1 MADSIFQLK
10 WYCSTGVCPRG
21 AQVRQRCGR
30 SLNPLSSTKT
40 IVRPSFLAFFL
51 TPASAFASTARS
63 FPHPAPG
70 LARWD
75 ADSSSPTAAGC
86 AKPVRH
92 GSGLHIPPQSGG
104 PPATPSTNRFRNP
117 VLRARASARDRSSSG
132 LRHSG
137 EVCVQRAPL
146 SSNRPASCL
155 QLLGPATDRLPM
167 CPDLSR
173 HFGLMD
179 SLFQQPRRPQTPLL
193 QCLKVSPHSCRVSH
207 GRTVAQDA
215 WNVTILLNTQ

>member
-1 MADSIFQLK
+1 MREERDDLAAANGSRKQPKVEVPPGHARYGRQHLPVK
-10 WYCSTGVCPRG
+10 VVLQHRRLPARCPG
-21 AQVRQRCGR
+21 AAAMRALAQSAFVDEDD
-30 SLNPLSSTKT
+30 
-40 IVRPSFLAFFL
+40 RPAFVFGLFL

-86 AKPVRH
+86 AKPVTH

-117 VLRARASARDRSSSG
+117 VLRARASARARSSSG

-146 SSNRPASCL
+146 SSNRTA
-155 QLLGPATDRLPM
+155 QLPPVAGPSD
-167 CPDLSR
+167 
-173 HFGLMD
+173 
-179 SLFQQPRRPQTPLL
+179 
-193 QCLKVSPHSCRVSH
+193 
-207 GRTVAQDA
+207 
-215 WNVTILLNTQ
+215 